1 MAKATKDITTPN
13 QLPSKN
19 FIRRPEEAFERR
31 RALLGG
37 LDFPPEL
44 QFQRRMY
51 KVQRT
56 CTKFVLT
63 ALCVTSA
70 KGATDGFT
78 LT

>member
-1 MAKATKDITTPN
+1 MAKATRT
-13 QLPSKN
+13 LPHRTNCLRKN

-31 RALLGG
+31 RAPLGG
-37 LDFPPEL
+37 LDLPPEL

-51 KVQRT
+51 KVQLT